1 MVTGYCGRWGSGGT
15 CVAADISG
23 CGKVIIGMLL
33 ERDDVADWRKSAHV
47 IVMMGEII
55 AELWAGK
62 I

>member
-33 ERDDVADWRKSAHV
+33 ERDDVADWRKAH
-47 IVMMGEII
+47 M
-55 AELWAGK
+55 
-62 I
+62 